1 MRSVKKRTGMNKNY
15 RSYSFWLDTTDDDL
29 SSRPSLGGDSQFD
42 VAIVGGGFPGLWTA
56 YYLLAADPSLRICVV
71 ERDICGFGA
80 SGRNGGWAS
89 SFFAGSRE
97 RAAKRHGRR
106 AAIALQRAMF
116 TAVDEIARVATA
128 EGIDCHYHKGGA
140 LALVT
145 SPVQWERVR
154 ARVQYERSWG
164 FGPDDI
170 EWLDESSAG
179 ERVRVRGLHGGA
191 FIPHC
196 ARIHPAN
203 LVRGLA
209 RAVER
214 KGVTV
219 FEQTPVT
226 AIRPRVVTTPF
237 GTVRSDVIVRATE
250 GYTVQI
256 SGLKRALVPLY
267 SLMIATEPLPGSF
280 WEDVGWEGRETLTDG
295 RHLLIY
301 AQRTAD
307 DRIAIG
313 GRGAPYHFGS
323 KIKDSFDREPSVFE
337 ELRRTLVRLM
347 PAAAGAR
354 ITHTWGGPLGVPRDW
369 FSSVAYD
376 PSSGLASAGGYV
388 GDGVTTANLAGR
400 TLADLI
406 TGTESELAS
415 LPWVG
420 HRSRRWEPEPLRWIG
435 TNLGLWT
442 AASADRVEQRT
453 GRPARRAKLIDF
465 LLDH

>member
-1 MRSVKKRTGMNKNY
+1 MRSANKRTDMPKDY
-15 RSYSFWLDTTDDDL
+15 RSYSLWLDTTDDDL
-29 SSRPSLGGDSQFD
+29 TPRPAISGDAHFD
-42 VAIVGGGFPGLWTA
+42 VAIVGGGFTGLWTA
-56 YYLLAADPSLRICVV
+56 YYLAAIDKTMRVCVL

-89 SFFAGSRE
+89 SFFAGRRE
-97 RAAKRHGRR
+97 RAARQHGRK

-116 TAVDEIARVATA
+116 EAVDEIDHVASR
-128 EGIDCHYHKGGA
+128 EGIDCNYHKGGA
-140 LALVT
+140 LTLVT
-145 SPVQWERVR
+145 SPVQMRRVR
-154 ARVQYERSWG
+154 QRVEYERSWG
-164 FGPDDI
+164 FGPEDI
-170 EWLDESSAG
+170 EWLDQASAAK
-179 ERVRVRGLHGGA
+179 RINVRGLLGGA

-214 KGVTV
+214 RGVV
-219 FEQTPVT
+219 VYEGTPVT
-226 AIRPRVVTTPF
+226 EIKSGTATTAF
-237 GTVRSDVIVRATE
+237 GTVRADFVVRATE
-250 GYTVQI
+250 GYTVQMP
-256 SGLKRALVPLY
+256 GLKRALVPLY
-267 SLMIATEPLPGSF
+267 SLMIATEPLPRSF
-280 WEDVGWEGRETLTDG
+280 WDDIGWEGRETVTDG

-323 KIKDSFDREPSVFE
+323 KIKDSFDREPSVFD

-354 ITHTWGGPLGVPRDW
+354 ITHSWGGPLGVPRDW
-369 FSSVAYD
+369 FSSVTFD
-376 PSSGLASAGGYV
+376 RSSGLAAAGGYV

-406 TGTESELAS
+406 TGTESELAT

-442 AASADRVEQRT
+442 AASADRVEHRT
-453 GRPARRAKLIDF
+453 GRPARRAKLIDI
-465 LLDH
+465 LLD

>member
-1 MRSVKKRTGMNKNY
+1 MRLEKERPEMTKDY
-15 RSYSFWLDTTDDDL
+15 RSYSFWLDTTADDL
-29 SSRPSLGGDSQFD
+29 TPRPAFDGSSGYD
-42 VAIVGGGFPGLWTA
+42 VAIVGGGFTGLWTA
-56 YYLLAADPSLRICVV
+56 YYLAVADPSLRICVL

-97 RAAKRHGRR
+97 RAVKRHGRQG
-106 AAIALQRAMF
+106 AIALQRAMF
-116 TAVDEIARVATA
+116 TAVDEIARVAN
-128 EGIDCHYHKGGA
+128 EEKIDCHYHKGGA

-145 SPVQWERVR
+145 SPVQMRRVR
-154 ARVQYERSWG
+154 QRVEYERSWD
-164 FGPDDI
+164 FGPGDI
-170 EWLDESSAG
+170 EWLDEPAAK
-179 ERVRVRGLHGGA
+179 ERIVVRGLQGA
-191 FIPHC
+191 AFTPHC

-214 KGVTV
+214 KGVSI
-219 FEQTPVT
+219 FESTAVT
-226 AIRPRVVTTPF
+226 DIKPRTVTTTA
-237 GTVRSDVIVRATE
+237 GLISADVIVRATE

-256 SGLKRALVPLY
+256 AGLKRALVPLY
-267 SLMIATEPLPGSF
+267 SLMIATEPLPPSF
-280 WEDVGWEGRETLTDG
+280 WEQVGWSGRETLTDG

-307 DRIAIG
+307 DRVAIG

-323 KIKDSFDREPSVFE
+323 KIQDSFDRDASVFE

-347 PAAAGAR
+347 PAAAGAQV
-354 ITHTWGGPLGVPRDW
+354 THAWGGPLGVPRDW
-369 FSSVAYD
+369 YSSVFFD
-376 PSSGLASAGGYV
+376 RRSGLASAGGYV
-388 GDGVTTANLAGR
+388 GDGVTTANLAGQ
-400 TLADLI
+400 TLADLV
-406 TGTESELAS
+406 TGTQSELS
-415 LPWVG
+415 TLPWVG
-420 HRSRRWEPEPLRWIG
+420 HRSRKWEPEPLRWIG

-453 GRPARRAKLIDF
+453 GRPARRAKLIDI

>member
-1 MRSVKKRTGMNKNY
+1 MTKDY
-15 RSYSFWLDTTDDDL
+15 RSYSLWLDLTEDDL
-29 SSRPSLGGDSQFD
+29 TPRPLLGGDSEFD
-42 VAIVGGGFPGLWTA
+42 VAIVGGGFTGLWTA
-56 YYLLAADPSLRICVV
+56 YYLADADPSLRICVL

-89 SFFAGSRE
+89 AFFAGSRE
-97 RAAKRHGRR
+97 RTVKRHGRD

-116 TAVDEIARVATA
+116 DAVDEIARVADK
-128 EGIDCHYHKGGA
+128 EEIDCHYHKGGA

-145 SPVQWERVR
+145 SPAQMERVR
-154 ARVQYERSWG
+154 SRVEYERSWG
-164 FGPDDI
+164 FGPEDI
-170 EWLDESSAG
+170 EWLDADSVSR
-179 ERVRVRGLHGGA
+179 RVRVRGAEGGA
-191 FIPHC
+191 YIPHC
-196 ARIHPAN
+196 ARIQPAK

-209 RAVER
+209 HAVER
-214 KGVTV
+214 KDVSI
-219 FEQTPVT
+219 FEQTGVT
-226 AIRPRVVTTPF
+226 DVSPHSVSTTA
-237 GTVRSDVIVRATE
+237 GTVSAEVVVRATE

-256 SGLKRALVPLY
+256 PGLKRALVPLY
-267 SLMIATEPLPGSF
+267 SLMIATEPLPASF
-280 WEDVGWEGRETLTDG
+280 WDQVGWENRETLTDG

-307 DRIAIG
+307 DRVAIG

-323 KIKDSFDREPSVFE
+323 TIRDSFERDPHVFD

-369 FSSVAYD
+369 YSSVRFD
-376 PSSGLASAGGYV
+376 RRTGLASAGGYV

-406 TGTESELAS
+406 TETDSELTT

-442 AASADRVEQRT
+442 AASADRVEKRT
-453 GRPARRAKLIDF
+453 GRPARRAKLID
-465 LLDH
+465 LLLS